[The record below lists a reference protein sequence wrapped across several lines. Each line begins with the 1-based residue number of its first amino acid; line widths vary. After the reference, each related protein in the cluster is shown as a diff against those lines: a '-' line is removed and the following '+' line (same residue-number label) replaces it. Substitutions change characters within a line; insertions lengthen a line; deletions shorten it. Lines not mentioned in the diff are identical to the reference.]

1 MKQTLSEIIAWHE
14 MSDNKIKEANKKFLL
29 EKKQNLKQ
37 AKINL
42 LKVLKEFNKLALLDV
57 ANNKDYVTLQVNV
70 QKVLIRKNEVVFV
83 WAGCMTGKLETY
95 TCNLD
100 KLNFLVKKNNPV
112 ITIEAETENDIVESF
127 KNFDYKGLI

>member
-14 MSDNKIKEANKKFLL
+14 ISDNKIKEANKKFLL

-42 LKVLKEFNKLALLDV
+42 LKVLKEFNKLVLLGV
-57 ANNKDYVTLQVNV
+57 ANNKNYITHQVNV
-70 QKVLIRKNEVVFV
+70 LKVLIRKNEVIFV
-83 WAGCMTGKLETY
+83 WDGCMTGKPGIY

-112 ITIEAETENDIVESF
+112 ITIEAETENDIVE
-127 KNFDYKGLI
+127 NL